1 MPKKIEKHDAK
12 KRKIRFPIAR
22 IKRIMQSDEDI
33 GKVSTSAPVVLSKA
47 IEMFMKELLEEV
59 AKASKS
65 TRITLDD
72 LKLVITKDSRF
83 DFLKVLVKNEDE

>member
-1 MPKKIEKHDAK
+1 MAKKAEKFDGK

-47 IEMFMKELLEEV
+47 IELFMKELLEEV
-59 AKASKS
+59 AKVSKN
-65 TRITLDD
+65 TRITYDD
-72 LKLVITKDSRF
+72 LKVVILNDIRF
-83 DFLKVLVKNEDE
+83 DFLKVLVSNE